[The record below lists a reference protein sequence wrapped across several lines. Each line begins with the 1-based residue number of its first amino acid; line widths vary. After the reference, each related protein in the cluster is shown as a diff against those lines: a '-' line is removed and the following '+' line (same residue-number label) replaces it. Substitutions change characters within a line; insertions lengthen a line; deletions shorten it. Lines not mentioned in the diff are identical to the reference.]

1 MSPIYVLAASGTVL
15 AVSGVVLA
23 ASGAVLAASR
33 AVLAASGAVLAA
45 SGAVLAASKLRKIKI
60 HLGDLVIQALLLQT
74 FEGGRSNT
82 RKTLSP

>member
-15 AVSGVVLA
+15 AVSGV
-23 ASGAVLAASR
+23 
-33 AVLAASGAVLAA
+33 VLAASGAVLAA

-74 FEGGRSNT
+74 FEGLPSGSCLGPLT
-82 RKTLSP
+82 IHQAGLS